1 MRIHKPLVL
10 VLGLAA
16 AGYSAA
22 WTVIVARVGRLA
34 GESIFA
40 VVGDAAITCFLFALF
55 LLAMRFGFLVEEGI
69 ARRNPVMRV
78 AVWISI
84 VVALAAAMLPYYY
97 RP

>member
-1 MRIHKPLVL
+1 MLL
-10 VLGLAA
+10 WLSA

-22 WTVIVARVGRLA
+22 WTVIVARVARLA

-40 VVGDAAITCFLFALF
+40 VITDAVITCILFALF

-69 ARRNPVMRV
+69 AKRNPAMRV

-84 VVALAAAMLPYYY
+84 VVALAAAMLPYYF